1 MKKLLLTSFCLLSV
15 SFTNAQTPAFCDSA
29 YQWFNEIKHA
39 TSEGQY
45 LWRYNLYGP
54 MLLVNPDTRQL
65 FANEQD
71 SAGLLKKTGSIY
83 TGLLPSEKNI
93 ANTAIDWSG
102 KKWAMIILPLPL
114 DFHERINLM
123 AHELFHKSQSSLQF
137 HLGEV
142 TNNHLD
148 EMNGRIYL
156 QLELAALMKALESS
170 PADKKQYIAA
180 ALTFR
185 AYRYSLY
192 PGADSTEN
200 ELEINEGLAEYT
212 GLMTSARNRQET
224 LVHFQ
229 QDIAILL
236 QAASFVRSFALRTIP
251 LYGYLLHDSL
261 PLWNQEITSHTS
273 LNAYFKKAFN
283 ISLPDNIK
291 AQTAILAQQYNG
303 QAIIVAETAR
313 EAIKQQQLA
322 AYKQLFI
329 QQPHLDIALEK
340 MNCSF
345 NPGKIIPLEDIGAV
359 YLTMRVTDNWGVLTV
374 EKGALLHNSWK
385 KITLSTPQATQ
396 GNTVEG
402 DGWKLLLKEGY
413 KIKKDKTGG
422 NYILVKQA
430 G

>member
-1 MKKLLLTSFCLLSV
+1 
-15 SFTNAQTPAFCDSA
+15 
-29 YQWFNEIKHA
+29 
-39 TSEGQY
+39 
-45 LWRYNLYGP
+45 
-54 MLLVNPDTRQL
+54 MLLVNPDTRQV

-83 TGLLPSEKNI
+83 IGMLPSEKNI

-102 KKWAMIILPLPL
+102 KKWAMIILPLPP

-123 AHELFHKSQSSLQF
+123 AHELFHRAQTSLQF
-137 HLGEV
+137 DLREV
-142 TNNHLD
+142 ANNHLD

-170 PADKKQYIAA
+170 LAGRKQHIKA
-180 ALTFR
+180 ALIFR

-200 ELEINEGLAEYT
+200 EVEINEGLAEYT
-212 GLMTSARNRQET
+212 GLITSMRNRQET

-229 QDIAILL
+229 QEAAILL
-236 QAASFVRSFALRTIP
+236 QTASFVRSFALYTIP

-261 PLWNQEITSHTS
+261 ALWNQDITSHTS

-283 ISLPDNIK
+283 ISLPGNLK

-303 QAIIVAETAR
+303 QTIIVAETAR
-313 EAIKQQQLA
+313 EAKKQQELA

-374 EKGALLHNSWK
+374 EKGALMHNSWK
-385 KITLSTPQATQ
+385 KITLSTPLATQ
-396 GNTVEG
+396 GNTIEG

-413 KIKKDKTGG
+413 TVKKDAAGG
-422 NYILVKQA
+422 NYMLVKQA
-430 G
+430 D